1 MRGKAKN
8 GIPGKRWSP
17 RPAMCNLGVKWGSD
31 IIYTSLDCT
40 YLSDGFP
47 GYWSCTRLRCQ
58 ADFQADIHTLTRS
71 FAAVLLQF
79 ITLADTH
86 SSSANPTILTSQHQA
101 ELGKQVREVKQV
113 GYFFH
118 IILYAVE
125 EFSHRTMHTSSW
137 SVSKARE

>member
-1 MRGKAKN
+1 
-8 GIPGKRWSP
+8 
-17 RPAMCNLGVKWGSD
+17 MCNLGVKWGSD
-31 IIYTSLDCT
+31 IIYTSRDCT

-101 ELGKQVREVKQV
+101 ELGKQSKTASKRGQTSQILLSHDIVRGGGVQP
-113 GYFFH
+113 
-118 IILYAVE
+118 
-125 EFSHRTMHTSSW
+125 
-137 SVSKARE
+137 